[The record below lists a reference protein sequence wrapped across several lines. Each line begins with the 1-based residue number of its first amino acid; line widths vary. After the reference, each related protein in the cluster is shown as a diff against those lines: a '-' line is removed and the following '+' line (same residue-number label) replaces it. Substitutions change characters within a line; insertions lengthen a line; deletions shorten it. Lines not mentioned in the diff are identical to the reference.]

1 MLFRSAEYYY
11 YPGWQ
16 EPGPT
21 LELTINKKVWEGLP
35 ADLQAIIRYAAQSEN
50 QDMLDEY
57 TARNN
62 AALDELV
69 NKHGVKLRR
78 LPDDV
83 LKALKDASDEV
94 IETLV
99 AGNKEA
105 RKVYNSYRR
114 FRDESLQTMAVAEQ
128 SYLNVRA
135 ELAKS

>member
-1 MLFRSAEYYY
+1 MLGVHGTHEAK
-11 YPGWQ
+11 
-16 EPGPT
+16 
-21 LELTINKKVWEGLP
+21 L
-35 ADLQAIIRYAAQSEN
+35 IRYAAQSEYEV
-50 QDMLDEY
+50 MLDEY